1 MCLPINQSFSH
12 PIEVDGQT
20 LDITLACGIAG
31 LSASSL
37 DMAQLLRNAEIAL
50 DVARNQHKT
59 WIGYKAELESSHRTG
74 LSLLSELKR
83 TVEHN
88 ELRVYLQPRVR
99 LCDGA
104 VLSAEALVRWHH
116 PKRGIIPPGSFVP
129 FAEKTGRITLLTL
142 RMLAETLRLNA
153 LWRKQANPCKSRST
167 YRPLT

>member
-1 MCLPINQSFSH
+1 
-12 PIEVDGQT
+12 
-20 LDITLACGIAG
+20 
-31 LSASSL
+31 
-37 DMAQLLRNAEIAL
+37 MAQLLRNAEIAL